1 MSRVEWTCKTGRG
14 TASTHGVY
22 IAACGCAI
30 RVQTRDR
37 KLLGW
42 RVVNSPENEAR
53 RPKHGLA
60 NLFARRV
67 IVCAG
72 SGGVGKTSV
81 SAAISVAAA
90 RSGKRVIA
98 LTIDPAKRLADSMGV
113 SRSTSARQFVELSKQ
128 RELGIQTGS
137 LSVMMLDAGQ
147 TLRDMVAKLS
157 PNPESA
163 ERIVAHPLFRYLAD
177 YLAGANEYMAMEKL
191 LSVLQEEEFDL
202 LVLDT
207 PPSRHAL
214 DFLDAPGR
222 LTDAIDGPVT
232 RAFTQAV
239 GQGSRWGLGLFAR
252 GASLVLKSI
261 GRLTG
266 AGLLEQVATLIVEL
280 NAIFGGFGERARSVA
295 AAFRDPSFAYVL
307 VTRPVPGAVADTC
320 YFGEELS
327 SRGLRA
333 DAIVVNK
340 VHSPLRDVE
349 PMRVRSEL
357 DPWLGSDF
365 AARVQ
370 RASDIRRKVV
380 SREMTTVAALHRT
393 LSLAAVGQVHL
404 PAVAGGVSNLE
415 HLAVLAALLV

>member
-1 MSRVEWTCKTGRG
+1 ME
-14 TASTHGVY
+14 TAAQASKP
-22 IAACGCAI
+22 A
-30 RVQTRDR
+30 
-37 KLLGW
+37 
-42 RVVNSPENEAR
+42 
-53 RPKHGLA
+53 LA
-60 NLFARRV
+60 SLFTRRV

-113 SRSTSARQFVELSKQ
+113 SRTTSARQFVDPSKQ
-128 RELGIQTGS
+128 RELGIQAGS

-147 TLRDMVAKLS
+147 TLRDMVSKLA
-157 PNPESA
+157 PNAESA
-163 ERIVAHPLFRYLAD
+163 QRIVTHPLFRYLAD

-239 GQGSRWGLGLFAR
+239 GQGSRWGLGLFAK

-320 YFGEELS
+320 YFGEELAA
-327 SRGLRA
+327 RGLRA

-340 VHSPLRDVE
+340 VHSPLRRVE
-349 PMRVRSEL
+349 AARVFAEL
-357 DPWLGSDF
+357 SPWLGPEL
-365 AARVQ
+365 AGRVQ
-370 RASDIRRKVV
+370 SASEIRQQTVA
-380 SREMTTVAALHRT
+380 RELTTVAALRRT
-393 LSLAAVGQVHL
+393 RALAPVSQVHL

-415 HLAVLAALLV
+415 HLAALAALLV

>member
-1 MSRVEWTCKTGRG
+1 MFS
-14 TASTHGVY
+14 
-22 IAACGCAI
+22 
-30 RVQTRDR
+30 
-37 KLLGW
+37 
-42 RVVNSPENEAR
+42 
-53 RPKHGLA
+53 
-60 NLFARRV
+60 RRV

-81 SAAISVAAA
+81 AAALSVAAA

-98 LTIDPAKRLADSMGV
+98 LTIDPAKRLAESMGV
-113 SRSTSARQFVELSKQ
+113 SRETSSRQFIDLAKQ
-128 RELGIQTGS
+128 RELGIHSGS
-137 LSVMMLDAGQ
+137 LSVMMLDAGK
-147 TLRDMVAKLS
+147 TLRDMVSKLA
-157 PNPESA
+157 PNSESA
-163 ERIVAHPLFRYLAD
+163 DRIVTHPLFRYLAD

-191 LSVLQEEEFDL
+191 LSVLQEEEFDV

-239 GQGSRWGLGLFAR
+239 GQGSRWGLGLFAK

-261 GRLTG
+261 GKLTG

-280 NAIFGGFGERARSVA
+280 NVIFGGFGERARTVA

-320 YFGEELS
+320 YFGEELAT
-327 SRGLRA
+327 RGLRA

-340 VHSPLRDVE
+340 LHSSLHGADTQ
-349 PMRVRSEL
+349 RVRAEL
-357 DPWLGSDF
+357 DSWLGADL
-365 AARVQ
+365 ATRVQ
-370 RASDIRRKVV
+370 AASAIRGQRAEREAAMVASLNRTQAL
-380 SREMTTVAALHRT
+380 SR
-393 LSLAAVGQVHL
+393 VGQVHL

-415 HLAVLAALLV
+415 HLAALATLLV

>member
-1 MSRVEWTCKTGRG
+1 MNTAENVARG
-14 TASTHGVY
+14 H
-22 IAACGCAI
+22 
-30 RVQTRDR
+30 
-37 KLLGW
+37 K
-42 RVVNSPENEAR
+42 
-53 RPKHGLA
+53 GLSH
-60 NLFARRV
+60 LFARRV
-67 IVCAG
+67 IVCVG

-81 SAAISVAAA
+81 SAALSVAAA

-113 SRSTSARQFVELSKQ
+113 SRAASTRQFVELSKQ
-128 RELGIQTGS
+128 RALGIQSGS

-147 TLRDMVAKLS
+147 TLRDMVAKLA
-157 PNPESA
+157 PDPASA
-163 ERIVAHPLFRYLAD
+163 DRIVAHPLFRYLAD

-191 LSVLQEEEFDL
+191 LSVLQEEDFDL

-239 GQGSRWGLGLFAR
+239 GQGSRWGLGLFAK

-295 AAFRDPSFAYVL
+295 AAFRDPNFAYVL
-307 VTRPVPGAVADTC
+307 VTRPVPGAVGDTC

-340 VHSPLRDVE
+340 VHTPLGDVE
-349 PMRVRSEL
+349 AARVRAEL
-357 DPWLGSDF
+357 DPWLDRDL
-365 AARVQ
+365 ADRVQ
-370 RASDIRRKVV
+370 KATEIRRRIVQ
-380 SREMTTVAALHRT
+380 REMSMVAALRRT
-393 LSLAAVGQVHL
+393 PALAPVVQVHL

-415 HLAVLAALLV
+415 HLAVLAGLLV

>member
-1 MSRVEWTCKTGRG
+1 MNTPVD
-14 TASTHGVY
+14 
-22 IAACGCAI
+22 AAL
-30 RVQTRDR
+30 DPN
-37 KLLGW
+37 K
-42 RVVNSPENEAR
+42 
-53 RPKHGLA
+53 GLA
-60 NLFARRV
+60 KLFARRV

-113 SRSTSARQFVELSKQ
+113 SRATSARQFVAESKQ
-128 RELGIQTGS
+128 RELGIESGS
-137 LSVMMLDAGQ
+137 LSVMMLDAGK
-147 TLRDMVAKLS
+147 TLRDMVAKLA
-157 PNPESA
+157 PDPESA
-163 ERIVAHPLFRYLAD
+163 DRIVAHPLFSYLAD

-191 LSVLQEEEFDL
+191 LSVLQEEDFDL

-295 AAFRDPSFAYVL
+295 AAFKDPSFAYVL
-307 VTRPVPGAVADTC
+307 VTRPVPGAIADTC
-320 YFGEELS
+320 YFGEELA
-327 SRGLRA
+327 SRGLKA

-340 VHSPLRDVE
+340 VHAALEHEASAESRA
-349 PMRVRSEL
+349 EL
-357 DPWLGSDF
+357 VGAFGDKL
-365 AARVQ
+365 AARIEQAVEV
-370 RASDIRRKVV
+370 RRWVV
-380 SREMTTVAALHRT
+380 EREKRTVAALKNVLA
-393 LSLAAVGQVHL
+393 LSRVEQMHL

-415 HLAVLAALLV
+415 HLAALSSMLV

>member
-1 MSRVEWTCKTGRG
+1 
-14 TASTHGVY
+14 
-22 IAACGCAI
+22 
-30 RVQTRDR
+30 
-37 KLLGW
+37 
-42 RVVNSPENEAR
+42 VNTPENAAR
-53 RPKHGLA
+53 GPNRGLA
-60 NLFARRV
+60 HLFARRV

-113 SRSTSARQFVELSKQ
+113 SRNTSKRQFVEPSKQ
-128 RELGIQTGS
+128 RELGIETGS

-147 TLRDMVAKLS
+147 TLRDMVSKLA
-157 PNPESA
+157 PDPESA
-163 ERIVAHPLFRYLAD
+163 DRIVAHPLFRYLAD

-191 LSVLQEEEFDL
+191 LSVLQEEDFDL

-239 GQGSRWGLGLFAR
+239 GQGSRWGLGLFAK

-320 YFGEELS
+320 YFGEELAA
-327 SRGLRA
+327 RGLRA

-340 VHSPLRDVE
+340 VHASLLDVHATQ
-349 PMRVRSEL
+349 VHSEL
-357 DPWLGSDF
+357 AVWLGSEL
-365 AARVQ
+365 AERVEQ
-370 RASDIRRKVV
+370 ASMIRRQVV
-380 SREMTTVAALHRT
+380 AREMNTVAALQRT
-393 LSLAAVGQVHL
+393 RSLASVGQMHL

-415 HLAVLAALLV
+415 HLAGLAALLA